1 MEIFLV
7 FSGVTV
13 HTQLRNINSNIQ
25 SYGSESTIICVA
37 SIHPFLFCHIQHF
50 CKIHLPSLDNQELCI
65 NWIAKK
71 YILVKGPPNNVCFSV
86 YRPKCTKMNVQY
98 VLKWIHCETF
108 QTQDVLGL
116 SSEQPIGVTV
126 YTGGKRNNYS
136 LSMWTTRSI

>member
-25 SYGSESTIICVA
+25 SYGSELNIICVA
-37 SIHPFLFCHIQHF
+37 SAHQFLFCHIQHF
-50 CKIHLPSLDNQELCI
+50 WKIHLPLLDNQELCI
-65 NWIAKK
+65 NWIAEKTYWPK
-71 YILVKGPPNNVCFSV
+71 AHPTMYVFPSTDPN
-86 YRPKCTKMNVQY
+86 
-98 VLKWIHCETF
+98 VLKLIRCETV

-116 SSEQPIGVTV
+116 SFEWPIGVTV
-126 YTGGKRNNYS
+126 YTGDKRNNCS